1 MIQRGLIGDLFT
13 LTRSVIE
20 TGAGKY
26 KPLLTLCDA
35 LLRMFAGLFA
45 DPVDILAIPEVL
57 IGGVNVTLTTLLTP
71 ACADAQVFLPAIGVV
86 TDSENRN
93 TSLHLGSLPCVF
105 PAGPLR
111 PKNVTIE
118 IPEVL
123 IGEFLRYALRTER
136 LTPTCADAQVFLFRK
151 SPRCTAFPCLLV

>member
-57 IGGVNVTLTTLLTP
+57 IGGVNAKLTTLLTP
-71 ACADAQVFLPAIGVV
+71 ACADAQVFFCPPSTLLQIAKIV
-86 TDSENRN
+86 
-93 TSLHLGSLPCVF
+93 
-105 PAGPLR
+105 
-111 PKNVTIE
+111 
-118 IPEVL
+118 IP
-123 IGEFLRYALRTER
+123 G
-136 LTPTCADAQVFLFRK
+136 
-151 SPRCTAFPCLLV
+151 CT

>member
-45 DPVDILAIPEVL
+45 DPVDILALPEVL

-71 ACADAQVFLPAIGVV
+71 ACA
-86 TDSENRN
+86 ENRN

-105 PAGPLR
+105 PLA
-111 PKNVTIE
+111 
-118 IPEVL
+118 
-123 IGEFLRYALRTER
+123 RYGQKT
-136 LTPTCADAQVFLFRK
+136 
-151 SPRCTAFPCLLV
+151 

>member
-13 LTRSVIE
+13 LTRAVIE

-71 ACADAQVFLPAIGVV
+71 ACADAQVFFCPLSAFV

-105 PAGPLR
+105 PLA
-111 PKNVTIE
+111 
-118 IPEVL
+118 
-123 IGEFLRYALRTER
+123 RYGQKT
-136 LTPTCADAQVFLFRK
+136 
-151 SPRCTAFPCLLV
+151 

>member
-1 MIQRGLIGDLFT
+1 VIQRGLIGDLFT
-13 LTRSVIE
+13 LTRAVIE

-71 ACADAQVFLPAIGVV
+71 ACADAQVFF
-86 TDSENRN
+86 
-93 TSLHLGSLPCVF
+93 C
-105 PAGPLR
+105 PLS
-111 PKNVTIE
+111 
-118 IPEVL
+118 
-123 IGEFLRYALRTER
+123 AL
-136 LTPTCADAQVFLFRK
+136 LQIAKIVI
-151 SPRCTAFPCLLV
+151 PRCT

>member
-57 IGGVNVTLTTLLTP
+57 IGEISFRVDHKNYTNLRIMCRFFFALTP
-71 ACADAQVFLPAIGVV
+71 ICN
-86 TDSENRN
+86 SNR
-93 TSLHLGSLPCVF
+93 
-105 PAGPLR
+105 
-111 PKNVTIE
+111 
-118 IPEVL
+118 
-123 IGEFLRYALRTER
+123 
-136 LTPTCADAQVFLFRK
+136 
-151 SPRCTAFPCLLV
+151 

>member
-1 MIQRGLIGDLFT
+1 VIQRGLIGDLFT
-13 LTRSVIE
+13 LTLSVIE

-71 ACADAQVFLPAIGVV
+71 ACADAQVFLPVAGVV

-93 TSLHLGSLPCVF
+93 NWLHLGSLPCVF
-105 PAGPLR
+105 PLAR
-111 PKNVTIE
+111 Y
-118 IPEVL
+118 
-123 IGEFLRYALRTER
+123 GEKRDNR
-136 LTPTCADAQVFLFRK
+136 D
-151 SPRCTAFPCLLV
+151 PRGIDR

>member
-1 MIQRGLIGDLFT
+1 MIQRGLIGNLFT

-45 DPVDILAIPEVL
+45 DPVDILAL
-57 IGGVNVTLTTLLTP
+57 
-71 ACADAQVFLPAIGVV
+71 
-86 TDSENRN
+86 
-93 TSLHLGSLPCVF
+93 
-105 PAGPLR
+105 
-111 PKNVTIE
+111 
-118 IPEVL
+118 PEVL

-136 LTPTCADAQVFLFRK
+136 LTPTCADAQVFLF
-151 SPRCTAFPCLLV
+151 

>member
-35 LLRMFAGLFA
+35 LLRMFAGLLA

-71 ACADAQVFLPAIGVV
+71 ACYLHQPAQMRRFFFAAIGVV

-105 PAGPLR
+105 PLA
-111 PKNVTIE
+111 
-118 IPEVL
+118 
-123 IGEFLRYALRTER
+123 RYGQKT
-136 LTPTCADAQVFLFRK
+136 
-151 SPRCTAFPCLLV
+151 

>member
-13 LTRSVIE
+13 LTRAVIE

-57 IGGVNVTLTTLLTP
+57 IGGVNVTLTTLLFTP
-71 ACADAQVFLPAIGVV
+71 ACADAQVFFFA
-86 TDSENRN
+86 
-93 TSLHLGSLPCVF
+93 
-105 PAGPLR
+105 
-111 PKNVTIE
+111 
-118 IPEVL
+118 
-123 IGEFLRYALRTER
+123 RYR
-136 LTPTCADAQVFLFRK
+136 
-151 SPRCTAFPCLLV
+151 RCYR

>member
-1 MIQRGLIGDLFT
+1 MIQRGLIGDLST

-45 DPVDILAIPEVL
+45 DPVDILVIPEVL

-71 ACADAQVFLPAIGVV
+71 ACADAQVFF
-86 TDSENRN
+86 
-93 TSLHLGSLPCVF
+93 C
-105 PAGPLR
+105 PLS
-111 PKNVTIE
+111 
-118 IPEVL
+118 
-123 IGEFLRYALRTER
+123 AL
-136 LTPTCADAQVFLFRK
+136 LQIAKIVI
-151 SPRCTAFPCLLV
+151 PRCT

>member
-57 IGGVNVTLTTLLTP
+57 IGGVNVTLTTLLY
-71 ACADAQVFLPAIGVV
+71 
-86 TDSENRN
+86 
-93 TSLHLGSLPCVF
+93 TSLRRCAVF
-105 PAGPLR
+105 FA
-111 PKNVTIE
+111 
-118 IPEVL
+118 
-123 IGEFLRYALRTER
+123 RYR
-136 LTPTCADAQVFLFRK
+136 
-151 SPRCTAFPCLLV
+151 RCYR

>member
-105 PAGPLR
+105 PLA
-111 PKNVTIE
+111 
-118 IPEVL
+118 
-123 IGEFLRYALRTER
+123 RYGQKT
-136 LTPTCADAQVFLFRK
+136 
-151 SPRCTAFPCLLV
+151 